1 MQSLINQ
8 VVNNFFQ
15 ENLAFENRT
24 AQSEDLAF
32 MHVSKISLSDSSKDE
47 FFYVMVHDKLAN
59 DIAFAMLFEENPDD
73 ETIVDL
79 VNETANL
86 IIGNLKVALYEE
98 YGVDN
103 MKLSTPEYLGY
114 FEYNLNKKFINSYGF
129 MVNNHPFIIGQMT
142 KVLVA

>member
-1 MQSLINQ
+1 MQSFISKA
-8 VVNNFFQ
+8 VNNFFQ

-47 FFYVMVHDKLAN
+47 LFYVMVHDKLAK
-59 DIAFAMLFEENPDD
+59 DIAYAMLFDENPDD

-86 IIGNLKVALYEE
+86 IIGNLKVALSEKN
-98 YGVDN
+98 GVDN
-103 MKLSTPEYLGY
+103 LKLSTPEYLGY
-114 FEYNLNKKFINSYGF
+114 FEYKLDKEFINLHKFI
-129 MVNNHPFIIGQMT
+129 VNNHPFIIGQMT
-142 KVLVA
+142 KVLA